1 MEYLMNDNFYAVI
14 MAGGGGTRLWPLSRK
29 NTPKQ
34 LVSLDGE
41 NTLFQIAVDRLLGLF
56 PAERIFVV
64 TSQEQAD
71 TFQKDTPIIP
81 ADNYVIEPNGKDTA
95 AAIGLAAVALRQRDP
110 QAVMAVVTADH
121 FIEREGRFLHVL
133 RSAYQVAEEGYLV
146 TLGIQPTFPST
157 GFGYIQQGS
166 YLGTYEDI
174 VVFKAESFKEKP
186 DEATARSF
194 IASEDHSWNSGM
206 FIWQV
211 NQILAEIE
219 RQMPSLH
226 QVLTVISQAWG
237 APNYEETMLAAWKTL
252 TKISIDF
259 GVMEG
264 AESVAVI
271 PARGLGWSDVGN
283 WNAVHEVLP
292 KSAEGNVVNAEDYIL
307 LDTEGSLIYS
317 DKGNDRLLVAL
328 GVKDLIIADIGNVLL
343 VCNKNNAQG
352 VREIVKQLEKEG
364 KTRYL

>member
-1 MEYLMNDNFYAVI
+1 MDDNYYAVI

-29 NTPKQ
+29 DTPKQ

-41 NTLFQIAVDRLLGLF
+41 NTLFQIAVQRLLGLF

-64 TSQEQAD
+64 TSQSQAD
-71 TFQKDTPIIP
+71 IFQKDTPIIP
-81 ADNYVIEPNGKDTA
+81 AENYVIEPNGKDTA

-110 QAVMAVVTADH
+110 EAIMAVVTADH

-133 RSAYQVAEEGYLV
+133 RSAYQVAQQGHLV

-166 YLGTYEDI
+166 YLGTFEDI

-186 DEATARSF
+186 DEATARKF
-194 IASEDHSWNSGM
+194 IISEDHSWNSGM

-211 NQILAEIE
+211 EKILAEIE
-219 RQMPSLH
+219 RQMPTLH
-226 QVLTVISQAWG
+226 QALTTISAAWG
-237 APNYEETMLAAWKTL
+237 TPNFKETMLKAWETL

-259 GVMEG
+259 GIMEG

-271 PARGLGWSDVGN
+271 PARGLGWSDVGD
-283 WNAVHEVLP
+283 WNAVHEVLQ

-307 LDTEGSLIYS
+307 VETEDSLIYS
-317 DKGNDRLLVAL
+317 DKGNQRLLVAL
-328 GVKDLIIADIGNVLL
+328 GVKDLIIADLGNVVL
-343 VCNKNNAQG
+343 VCNKHNTQA
-352 VREIVKQLEKEG
+352 VREIVKQLEREG